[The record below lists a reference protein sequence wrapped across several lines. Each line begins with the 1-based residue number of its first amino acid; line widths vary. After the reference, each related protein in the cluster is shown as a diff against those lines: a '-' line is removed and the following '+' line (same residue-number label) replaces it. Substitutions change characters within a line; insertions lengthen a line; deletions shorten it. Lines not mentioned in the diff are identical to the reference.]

1 MPTTQGVFMPHAKVK
16 VDRVKIGR
24 AIVDA
29 TSFSEALDTLV
40 EHALSRKAPVY
51 VVTPNAQHVVMLED
65 DPQFREVYEH
75 AALVLPDGASLLGAA
90 RILGARLRERITGI
104 DLFQGLCERA
114 AREGL
119 RVFLLGGRPGAAEL
133 AARELRARFPN
144 LIVAGICRP
153 PDAFDKD
160 EELLREVE
168 HKIREARPHFLFV
181 GLGARMQENWM
192 YKYGR
197 KLGVPVSVGVGG
209 SFDVVGGLLP
219 RAPRW
224 MQDWGFEW
232 LFRVAAEPRR
242 LWKRY
247 LIGNSR
253 FIAIVLRQ
261 LMAAGIHSGVA
272 HSEVPGRL

>member
-1 MPTTQGVFMPHAKVK
+1 MAIAQCIGMSHPAGKIE
-16 VDRVKIGR
+16 RIKIGR
-24 AIVDA
+24 AFVDA
-29 TSFSEALDTLV
+29 TSFSEALDILV
-40 EHALSRKAPVY
+40 EHALSRKAAVY

-90 RILGARLRERITGI
+90 RILGAKLRERVTGI

-114 AREGL
+114 AQEGL
-119 RVFLLGGRPGAAEL
+119 RVFLLGGRPGAADL
-133 AARELRARFPN
+133 AVKKLRARHPN
-144 LIVAGICRP
+144 LIVAGTCCP
-153 PDAFDKD
+153 PDAFDKN
-160 EELLREVE
+160 EELLREVAHE
-168 HKIREARPHFLFV
+168 IRGARPHFLFV
-181 GLGARMQENWM
+181 GLGAGKQENWM
-192 YKYGR
+192 YQHGR

-209 SFDVVGGLLP
+209 SFDVVSGLLP

-232 LFRVAAEPRR
+232 LFRVAREPRR

-253 FIAIVLRQ
+253 FVAIVLRQ
-261 LMAAGIHSGVA
+261 LMTAGIHSGLVHA
-272 HSEVPGRL
+272 GEAGRL

>member
-1 MPTTQGVFMPHAKVK
+1 MATTECIFLPPPALKI
-16 VDRVKIGR
+16 DRIKIGR
-24 AIVDA
+24 AFVDA
-29 TSFSEALDTLV
+29 TSISEALDILV
-40 EHALSRKAPVY
+40 EHASARKAPLY

-65 DPQFREVYEH
+65 DPEFRDVYEH

-90 RILGARLRERITGI
+90 RILGARLRERVTGI

-114 AREGL
+114 AQEGL
-119 RVFLLGGRPGAAEL
+119 RVFLLGGRPGAADL
-133 AARELRARFPN
+133 AVKKLRARYPG
-144 LIVAGICRP
+144 LIVAGTCRP
-153 PDAFDKD
+153 PDAFDKNED
-160 EELLREVE
+160 LLREVA
-168 HKIREARPHFLFV
+168 HTIREAHPHFLFV

-192 YKYGR
+192 YQHGR

-209 SFDVVGGLLP
+209 SFDVVSGLLP

-224 MQDWGFEW
+224 MQECGFEW

-261 LMAAGIHSGVA
+261 LMTAMTHSGPIRSA
-272 HSEVPGRL
+272 GAGES

>member
-1 MPTTQGVFMPHAKVK
+1 MPHPKVK
-16 VDRVKIGR
+16 NDRIKIGR
-24 AIVDA
+24 AFVDA
-29 TSFSEALDTLV
+29 TSFSEALDILV
-40 EHALSRKAPVY
+40 EHASARKAPLY

-65 DPQFREVYEH
+65 DPQFREIYEH

-90 RILGARLRERITGI
+90 RILGAKLRERITGI

-114 AREGL
+114 AQEGL

-133 AARELRARFPN
+133 AVKKLGARYPN
-144 LIVAGICRP
+144 LIVAGTCRP
-153 PDAFDKD
+153 PDAFDKN
-160 EELLREVE
+160 EELLRVVA
-168 HKIREARPHFLFV
+168 HTIREAHPHFLFV

-192 YKYGR
+192 YQHGR
-197 KLGVPVSVGVGG
+197 KLSVPVSVGVGG
-209 SFDVVGGLLP
+209 SFDVVSGLLP

-261 LMAAGIHSGVA
+261 LMTAGNHAGPAHPAAAGG
-272 HSEVPGRL
+272 L

>member
-1 MPTTQGVFMPHAKVK
+1 MATPRGPVT
-16 VDRVKIGR
+16 VDRIKIGR
-24 AIVDA
+24 AFVDA
-29 TSFSEALDTLV
+29 TSFSETLDMLV
-40 EHALSRKAPVY
+40 EHAALRKAAVY

-90 RILGARLRERITGI
+90 RILGARLRERVTGI

-114 AREGL
+114 AQESL
-119 RVFLLGGRPGAAEL
+119 RVFLLGGRPGAADL
-133 AARELRARFPN
+133 AVKKLLERYPN
-144 LIVAGICRP
+144 LIVAGTSRP
-153 PDAFDKD
+153 PDAFDKN
-160 EELLREVE
+160 EKLLREVAQT
-168 HKIREARPHFLFV
+168 IREARPHFLFV

-192 YKYGR
+192 YRHGS

-209 SFDVVGGLLP
+209 SFDVVSGLLP

-224 MQDWGFEW
+224 IQDLGFEW

-253 FIAIVLRQ
+253 FIAIVLKQ
-261 LMAAGIHSGVA
+261 LMTAGIHSGAV
-272 HSEVPGRL
+272 HSGAAGGL

>member
-1 MPTTQGVFMPHAKVK
+1 MATAQSITMTRPGVKIH
-16 VDRVKIGR
+16 RIKIGR
-24 AIVDA
+24 AFIDA
-29 TSFSEALDTLV
+29 TSYSEALDILV
-40 EHALSRKAPVY
+40 EHALSRRTSAY

-90 RILGARLRERITGI
+90 RILGTKLRERVTGI

-114 AREGL
+114 AQNGL
-119 RVFLLGGRPGAAEL
+119 RVFLLGGRPGAADL
-133 AARELRARFPN
+133 AVKKLRERYPN
-144 LIVAGICRP
+144 LIVAGTCRP
-153 PDAFDKD
+153 PDAFDKNENLVRD
-160 EELLREVE
+160 VAQ
-168 HKIREARPHFLFV
+168 KIRATHPDFLFV

-192 YKYGR
+192 YQHGR

-209 SFDVVGGLLP
+209 SFDVVSGFLP
-219 RAPRW
+219 RAPKW
-224 MQDWGFEW
+224 MQDYGLEW

-261 LMAAGIHSGVA
+261 LMTAGMQ
-272 HSEVPGRL
+272 SETMSPGQAGGL

>member
-1 MPTTQGVFMPHAKVK
+1 MATAQCIVVPRPTVK
-16 VDRVKIGR
+16 IDRIRIGR
-24 AIVDA
+24 AFVDS
-29 TSFSEALDTLV
+29 TSFSEAIDILV
-40 EHALSRKAPVY
+40 EHALSQQPSAY

-65 DPQFREVYEH
+65 DPQFREVYKH

-90 RILGARLRERITGI
+90 RILGAKLRERITGI

-114 AREGL
+114 AQEGL
-119 RVFLLGGRPGAAEL
+119 RVFLLGGRPGAADL
-133 AARELRARFPN
+133 AVKKLRARYPN
-144 LIVAGICRP
+144 LIVAGTCRP
-153 PDAFDKD
+153 PDAFDGN
-160 EELLREVE
+160 ERLLREVAN
-168 HKIREARPHFLFV
+168 KIREARPHFLFV

-192 YKYGR
+192 YQHGR

-209 SFDVVGGLLP
+209 SFDVVSGLLP

-224 MQDWGFEW
+224 MQNWGLEW

-261 LMAAGIHSGVA
+261 LVTTGIHSGLV
-272 HSEVPGRL
+272 HSGGAGGL

>member
-1 MPTTQGVFMPHAKVK
+1 MATAQCIDMPRPTVK
-16 VDRVKIGR
+16 IDRIKIGR
-24 AIVDA
+24 AFVDA
-29 TSFSEALDTLV
+29 TSFSETLDILV
-40 EHALSRKAPVY
+40 EHASARKPPLY

-90 RILGARLRERITGI
+90 RILGAKLRERITGI

-114 AREGL
+114 AQEGL

-133 AARELRARFPN
+133 AVEKLCARFPN
-144 LIVAGICRP
+144 LIVAGTCRP
-153 PDAFDKD
+153 PDAFDKN
-160 EELLREVE
+160 EELLREVA
-168 HKIREARPHFLFV
+168 HTIREAHPHFLFV

-192 YKYGR
+192 YQHGR

-209 SFDVVGGLLP
+209 SFDVVSGLLP
-219 RAPRW
+219 RAPKW

-253 FIAIVLRQ
+253 FIAIVLAQ
-261 LMAAGIHSGVA
+261 LLATVIHSGTMHGGA
-272 HSEVPGRL
+272 AGQL

>member
-1 MPTTQGVFMPHAKVK
+1 MATAQCIVMSRPTAKI
-16 VDRVKIGR
+16 DRIKIGR
-24 AIVDA
+24 AFVDA
-29 TSFSEALDTLV
+29 TSFTETVDILV

-51 VVTPNAQHVVMLED
+51 IVTPNAQHVVMLED
-65 DPQFREVYEH
+65 DPQFREAYEH

-90 RILGARLRERITGI
+90 RILGAKLKERITGI

-114 AREGL
+114 AQEGL
-119 RVFLLGGRPGAAEL
+119 RVFLLGGRPGAADL
-133 AARELRARFPN
+133 AVKKLRARYPN
-144 LIVAGICRP
+144 LIVAGTCRP
-153 PDAFDKD
+153 PDAFDKN
-160 EELLREVE
+160 EGLLREVARM
-168 HKIREARPHFLFV
+168 IREASPHFLFV
-181 GLGARMQENWM
+181 GLGARMQENWL
-192 YKYGR
+192 YQHGR

-209 SFDVVGGLLP
+209 SFDVVSGLLP

-253 FIAIVLRQ
+253 FVAIVLRQ
-261 LMAAGIHSGVA
+261 LVTAGIHSGLV
-272 HSEVPGRL
+272 HSGWAGGL